1 MARPLSFMV
10 REEDVERIGKLRYEH
25 PHPRVQQRCWVL
37 WFISRNLT
45 LTQACQLA
53 GVSRITGWRYGEVYQ
68 DRGLD
73 GLLALHWDGPESG
86 LTPYRETLEASF
98 REQPPHTVAEAVE
111 RIEQLTGV
119 RRGPTQVHQFLRET
133 LDLSWQR
140 TAAVP
145 CPPKKT
151 LPSTLRSKPTS

>member
-1 MARPLSFMV
+1 MARPLSFVV
-10 REEDVERIGKLRYEH
+10 RGEDVEQIGKLRYEH

-37 WFISRNLT
+37 WFVSHNLT
-45 LTQACQLA
+45 LSQACELA

-68 DRGLD
+68 EKGLD
-73 GLLALHWDGPESG
+73 ALLAMNWEGPESG
-86 LTPYRETLEASF
+86 LAPYRETLEASF
-98 REQPPHTVAEAVE
+98 REQPPHTVNEAIE
-111 RIEQLTGV
+111 RIERLTGV

-133 LDLSWQR
+133 LGLSWQR

-151 LPSTLRSKPTS
+151 LPSTLKFKPTS

>member
-1 MARPLSFMV
+1 MARPLSFVV
-10 REEDVERIGKLRYEH
+10 REEDVERIGELRYEH

-37 WFISRNLT
+37 WFVSRKLT
-45 LTQACQLA
+45 LIQACELA
-53 GVSRITGWRYGEVYQ
+53 GVSRTTGWRYSEAY
-68 DRGLD
+68 REKGLD
-73 GLLALHWDGPESG
+73 GLLAMNWEGPESG

-98 REQPPHTVAEAVE
+98 REQPPHTVNEAVE

-119 RRGPTQVHQFLRET
+119 RRGPTQVHQFLREA
-133 LDLSWQR
+133 LGLSWQR

-151 LPSTLRSKPTS
+151 SPSTLRSRPTF

>member
-1 MARPLSFMV
+1 MGRPLSFV
-10 REEDVERIGKLRYEH
+10 VGEEDVERIGKLRYEH

-37 WFISRNLT
+37 WLVSRNLP
-45 LTQACQLA
+45 LSQACELA
-53 GVSRITGWRYGEVYQ
+53 GVSRITGWRYGEAY
-68 DRGLD
+68 REKGLE
-73 GLLALHWDGPESG
+73 GLVAMNWEGPESG
-86 LTPYRETLEASF
+86 LTPHQETLEANF
-98 REQPPHTVAEAVE
+98 RQQPPHTVNEAIE

-133 LDLSWQR
+133 LGLSWQR

-151 LPSTLRSKPTS
+151 LPSTFRCKRTS

>member
-1 MARPLSFMV
+1 MARPLSFVV

-37 WFISRNLT
+37 WFVSRNVT
-45 LTQACQLA
+45 LKQACELA

-68 DRGLD
+68 DKGLD
-73 GLLALHWDGPESG
+73 GLLAMNWEGPKSG
-86 LTPYRETLEASF
+86 LAPYRETLEASF
-98 REQPPHTVAEAVE
+98 REQPPHTVHEAVE
-111 RIEQLTGV
+111 RIERLTGV

-133 LDLSWQR
+133 LGLSWQR

-151 LPSTLRSKPTS
+151 SPSTLKSRPTS